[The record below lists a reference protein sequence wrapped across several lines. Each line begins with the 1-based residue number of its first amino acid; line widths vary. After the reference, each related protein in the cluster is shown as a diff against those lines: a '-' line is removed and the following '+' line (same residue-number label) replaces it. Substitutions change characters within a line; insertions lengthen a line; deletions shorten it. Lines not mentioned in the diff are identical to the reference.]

1 MAFECVKEARKTFVT
16 GKVVLESSQKIQL
29 SYAVSFYKMICYHLY
44 LATVVRHYA
53 VAVGVIILLSDC
65 QHGYVLFYRTFD
77 SMPYHFFAAAQIKRS
92 NDKHI
97 NNIIVRQS
105 EDVCLTYIM
114 RRSIVEAGTAV
125 EDMYIYMIIAEYF
138 TKAL

>member
-1 MAFECVKEARKTFVT
+1 
-16 GKVVLESSQKIQL
+16 
-29 SYAVSFYKMICYHLY
+29 
-44 LATVVRHYA
+44 
-53 VAVGVIILLSDC
+53 
-65 QHGYVLFYRTFD
+65 
-77 SMPYHFFAAAQIKRS
+77 MPYHFFAAAQIKRN

-97 NNIIVRQS
+97 KNIIVRQS

-125 EDMYIYMIIAEYF
+125 EDMYIYKIIAEYF

>member
-44 LATVVRHYA
+44 LATVVGHYA
-53 VAVGVIILLSDC
+53 VAVGVIVLLSDC

-77 SMPYHFFAAAQIKRS
+77 SMPYHFFAAAKIKRN

-97 NNIIVRQS
+97 NNIIVGQS

-114 RRSIVEAGTAV
+114 RRSIVVAGTAV
-125 EDMYIYMIIAEYF
+125 EDMYIYKIIAEYF